1 MWHDSS
7 EATAVELPRTYVLYI
22 HGGCWGDPAINV
34 TKALQPTVA
43 HLSSAYPVTLSQVGG
58 LASIDY
64 RLSPYPDHP
73 TDPSG
78 DDPDRNVRHPQH
90 MHDVVQAIQKLQREY
105 NIKRWI
111 GVGHSCGASILCHIL
126 GQLSLDASHTIIRP
140 EALILISGIYDLK
153 GLLQYRFPPAF
164 PQEVFDVY
172 TAFFERAFGSDHSIY
187 DSISPLAMK
196 LDEKNWPEGKL
207 IVVSHSPDE
216 ELVEPEQSDL
226 MRAELPRQGW
236 QVIMG
241 EESLDSKLEPGK
253 RVVNVASIKGAH
265 RFVWNDGQQT
275 ASLISRV
282 VRKLN

>member
-1 MWHDSS
+1 
-7 EATAVELPRTYVLYI
+7 
-22 HGGCWGDPAINV
+22 
-34 TKALQPTVA
+34 
-43 HLSSAYPVTLSQVGG
+43 
-58 LASIDY
+58 
-64 RLSPYPDHP
+64 
-73 TDPSG
+73 
-78 DDPDRNVRHPQH
+78 
-90 MHDVVQAIQKLQREY
+90 
-105 NIKRWI
+105 
-111 GVGHSCGASILCHIL
+111 
-126 GQLSLDASHTIIRP
+126 
-140 EALILISGIYDLK
+140 
-153 GLLQYRFPPAF
+153 
-164 PQEVFDVY
+164 
-172 TAFFERAFGSDHSIY
+172 
-187 DSISPLAMK
+187 MK